1 VNDADEV
8 RHALAQIQHAI
19 RAPCVEINGH
29 FQRLVKAHRGGA
41 MKDDINSLDQDVLV
55 RGLEPELR
63 QAYIALYGQDL
74 VESGRK
80 FRSYPLKDLR
90 SRKTGFASFSFMDE
104 TGRMRWRRRASRL
117 SNREM

>member
-1 VNDADEV
+1 VYDADEV

-19 RAPCVEINGH
+19 RAPCVDINGY

-41 MKDDINSLDQDVLV
+41 MKDDINSSDQDVLV
-55 RGLEPELR
+55 RGLEPEFW

-74 VESGRK
+74 AEGGRK
-80 FRSYPLKDLR
+80 FRSYPIKNLR

-104 TGRMRWRRRASRL
+104 TGRMRSRRGASRL
-117 SNREM
+117 SNRQT